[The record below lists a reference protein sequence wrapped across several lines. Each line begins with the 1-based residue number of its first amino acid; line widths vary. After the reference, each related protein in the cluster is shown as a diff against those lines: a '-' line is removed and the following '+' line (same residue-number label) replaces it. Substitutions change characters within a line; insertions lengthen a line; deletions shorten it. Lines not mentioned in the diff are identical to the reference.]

1 MNNKKSSSRKN
12 HTNLAAG
19 NLILVFAGL
28 ITLYFNSGL
37 ADPFNSPKQWLL
49 ILTTAW
55 LSGYII
61 FINFSNKRFSLQ
73 KLDTLTILIILFQIV
88 GFVMFMLSDQKFVSF
103 FGESQRKTGFITYL
117 CLSVY
122 MLFSAKHLTSGEQPQ
137 IHKIAFMTSVIF
149 SAYAIMQYTGNDFV
163 KWSNPY
169 NVIIST
175 LGNPN
180 FAAAFMAVMLSL
192 NFSAI
197 FLKSMKLYLKFLY
210 LAITCILIILIYL
223 SDAKQGLLAALVGI
237 SFIIVIQTMNLSR
250 KLGVGLL
257 ILVMGVAV
265 VSIFG
270 MLQIGPLQSLLYKDS
285 VTLRGYYWRAGINMF
300 LSNPLTG
307 VGLDRYG
314 ANFNQYKDSQF
325 VVERGFELM
334 SSNAH
339 NIFIQIFATGGI
351 FLGITYLSIL
361 FYVSYIGLSG
371 IKRLKGDR
379 RVVLTGIYAAWL
391 AYIAQGVVS
400 IENLGMAAWGW
411 VLGGAIVGISKFKI
425 DNQPTKSGSKKAAQP
440 ILSMFFLIIAIVF
453 VFNASTGETNT
464 MKAQL
469 LYNSN
474 STTSSP
480 ELYKAAKSI
489 VQGKLTDPLY
499 KLSAATL
506 LNINGNS
513 NEGIAVIKEL
523 IVNDPRNTQ
532 ALSTLANYYEF
543 ENNTSQAIYYRKEI
557 ARYDPY
563 NCKNYLK
570 LGILYKSLND
580 FDGMNQMLQK
590 ILSIA
595 PNSEAATSAK
605 SELEL

>member
-1 MNNKKSSSRKN
+1 MNSKTNSGRKN
-12 HTNLAAG
+12 HINSAAG
-19 NLILVFAGL
+19 NLILVFVGV

-37 ADPFNSPKQWLL
+37 TDPFNSPKQWLL

-55 LSGYII
+55 LSGYIL
-61 FINFSNKRFSLQ
+61 FINFSNRRFSIK

-88 GFVMFMLSDQKFVSF
+88 GFIIFILSDQKFVSF
-103 FGESQRKTGFITYL
+103 FGESQRKTGFITYF

-122 MLFSAKHLTSGEQPQ
+122 MLFSAKHLTSSEKPQ
-137 IHKIAFMTSVIF
+137 IHKIAFMTSVVF
-149 SAYAIMQYTGNDFV
+149 SSYAVIQYTGNDFV

-197 FLKSMKLYLKFLY
+197 FLKSMKLYLKFFY
-210 LAITCILIILIYL
+210 LTITCILIILIYL
-223 SDAKQGLLAALVGI
+223 SDAKQGLLAAVVGI
-237 SFIIVIQTMNLSR
+237 GFILIIQTMTLSK

-257 ILVMGVAV
+257 ILTMGVAV
-265 VSIFG
+265 ISILG

-300 LSNPLTG
+300 LTNPLTG

-361 FYVSYIGLSG
+361 LYVSYIGLSG

-379 RVVLTGIYAAWL
+379 RVLLTGVYAAWL
-391 AYIAQGVVS
+391 AYLAQGVVS
-400 IENLGMAAWGW
+400 IENIGMAVWGW
-411 VLGGAIVGISKFKI
+411 VLGGAIVGMSKFKT
-425 DNQPTKSGSKKAAQP
+425 DNQATNSGSKKAAQP
-440 ILSMFFLIIAIVF
+440 ILSMLFLIIAIVF
-453 VFNASTGETNT
+453 VFNLSTGESNT

-469 LYNSN
+469 LYNPN

-480 ELYKAAKSI
+480 ELYKAAKNI

-499 KLSAATL
+499 KLNAATL
-506 LNINGNS
+506 LNISGNS
-513 NEGIAVIKEL
+513 NEGIEVIKEL

-543 ENNTSQAIYYRKEI
+543 TNNTPQVIYYRKEI
-557 ARYDPY
+557 AKYDPY

-580 FDGMNQMLQK
+580 FDNMNQMLKK
-590 ILSIA
+590 ILFIA
-595 PNSEAATSAK
+595 PNSEVATSAK
-605 SELEL
+605 TELTS